1 MKKILLVCN
10 AGMSTSML
18 VRKMQDNANS
28 RSIDVSI
35 EAKSLTE
42 AKGELKN
49 VDVILIGPQIRYE
62 LENVRSL
69 AGDVPVDAINMRDYG
84 MMDGEK
90 VLDFALDLMKK

>member
-1 MKKILLVCN
+1 
-10 AGMSTSML
+10 ML